1 MPLPTPNVIEARNLT
16 VKYGSN
22 IILDDVSFNIAPGTF
37 TGLIGPN
44 GAGKTT
50 LIKTILGLIKP
61 SKGSITVLGHPAGKS
76 VNLTA
81 YVPQTSTTEQ
91 KMPVTVEEVVMMGR
105 IAKIGIGKRAS
116 DEDRTA
122 VGRAMEIV
130 GVSSLAKKYFNDNS
144 GGERQKVLI
153 ARAIAGSPRL
163 LLLDEP
169 TTGVDTLGEES
180 FYEMLDKF
188 RNELKMTILMVSH
201 DIGVIHGKVD
211 NIICL
216 NRKLFCHNTPDRAL
230 EDGVLENAYGADME
244 LFMHNHE
251 IPHRTVKPHR
261 DK

>member
-1 MPLPTPNVIEARNLT
+1 MPLPNVIEAHNVT
-16 VKYGSN
+16 VKYGNS
-22 IILDDVSFNIAPGTF
+22 IILDDISFNIAVGTF

-61 SKGSITVLGHPAGKS
+61 TKGSITVHGQTAGKS
-76 VNLTA
+76 HNMTA
-81 YVPQTSTTEQ
+81 YVPQTSTTEH

-116 DEDRTA
+116 AEDRTA
-122 VGRAMEIV
+122 VRETMEIV
-130 GVSSLAKKYFNDNS
+130 GISSLAKKYFNDNS

-153 ARAIAGSPRL
+153 ARAIAGDPRL

-169 TTGVDTLGEES
+169 TTGVDTVGEES

-201 DIGVIHGKVD
+201 DIGVVHGKVD

-216 NRKLFCHNTPDRAL
+216 NRKLFCHDTPEHAL
-230 EDGVLENAYGADME
+230 KDGVLENAYGADME